1 MCSIRSRNNPGL
13 FSTMSSMTSAEIP
26 GIIRT
31 GKIKGEVSRMK
42 GFTAR
47 SKLSRK
53 ARRSLDLEKRR
64 TWEINP
70 VTRVR
75 ESGKHYN
82 RNAAKAFRLED

>member
-1 MCSIRSRNNPGL
+1 
-13 FSTMSSMTSAEIP
+13 MSSMTSAEIP

-53 ARRSLDLEKRR
+53 ARRNLDLEKRR
-64 TWEINP
+64 TWAISP
-70 VTRVR
+70 VTKVK
-75 ESGKHYN
+75 ESGKLYN
-82 RNAAKAFRLED
+82 RKMTKAIRIED

>member
-1 MCSIRSRNNPGL
+1 
-13 FSTMSSMTSAEIP
+13 
-26 GIIRT
+26 
-31 GKIKGEVSRMK
+31 MK

-53 ARRSLDLEKRR
+53 ARRNLDLEKRR
-64 TWEINP
+64 TWEISP